1 MARLGTSVITRGS
14 VTPLD
19 RYLSSVRKVSRHDT
33 QRVAAKIFGSTPTV
47 AAVGPISARA
57 VCW

>member
-19 RYLSSVRKVSRHDT
+19 RYLASVRKVTRRDT
-33 QRVAAKIFGSTPTV
+33 QRVAAKILGGEPTV
-47 AAVGPISARA
+47 AAVGPIGARA
-57 VCW
+57 VHW